1 MNALNAVQADQPG
14 QLKELLALHEAALA
28 SMSHGLCMVDAEQRI
43 VLYNKRFLE
52 MYDLSPDVAHV
63 GMPIADLI
71 AHSAARGNFPAAQ
84 LELVKRRRADM
95 MARGLPFRLLRQMS
109 RGRTFAMDYRP
120 IAGGGWVTLVE
131 DITERQRKDY
141 AMRIQFERFDQAMN
155 QMSHALCAVDAEHR
169 IVLFNPRFLEM
180 FGLAEDIVRVGVP
193 MPDIVEYA
201 AQRGYFPRATGAEAW
216 QRLLDMM
223 KPGKPYQSTLKL
235 RNGRHYVLHSHPMSD
250 GGWVTLCED
259 VTERHRME
267 HELHLQ
273 YERFDQAVNHMSH
286 GLCMFGPDERLIA
299 CNAQH
304 HKIYGLDPEVVKPG
318 VTLREV
324 IAHWVAVGNAPQMS
338 AEEFYEKRKAAV
350 TGRSPSTT
358 QLTLKN
364 GRVIEQTSRATPDGG
379 WVSAHEDVT
388 ERVRS
393 EQALREQNI
402 LFDAALENM
411 AHGLCMLDKDWRIVV
426 RNRRFLEM
434 YDLTPEETAPGTP
447 VLDTIRASMA
457 RGTHEAKRTAE
468 EYLAEFEQRTAESKD
483 GIVDRRVV
491 IRERLLTVRH
501 QRMANGGWVG
511 TFEDIT
517 DRERAVAELNEQ
529 YRRFDAALENMA
541 HGLCMFDKDW
551 RVIVHNRRFLE
562 LYGLMPEAVQPG
574 TPLVDLI
581 RFSQENGVHASTGQS
596 PQEVL
601 EDFKRRLAH
610 RPDGAP
616 AMVRRFADGRLI
628 AIRYQALENGH
639 QVCTYEDI
647 TERERAAEEL
657 KEQHSRFDVALNNM
671 AHGLCMFD
679 KDWRVVVRN
688 RRYLE
693 LYGLG
698 PNDAQP
704 GMPLLEMMRQSI
716 DRGMHTGKTSAE
728 KFFADFIKRVTVDRE
743 PVVHRRLTSGRL
755 LAVRHE
761 PMENG
766 GWVGTYED
774 ITERER
780 AAEELKEQHSRFDIA
795 LNNMAHGLCMFD
807 QNMHL
812 IVSNKRYAEMFNLDP
827 AKVRPGMSVYDVI
840 GMSFAAG
847 NHSLHSYTLD
857 EFYNNYATS
866 LREGNLIAHRHLAD
880 GRIIKVTHER
890 MAQGGWVAIY
900 EDITERHRAEESIAH
915 MARHDALTQLP
926 NRVLLREKM
935 AEGLARIESHHETMA
950 VCYLDLDNFKGVND
964 TLGHP
969 IGDKLLG
976 IIAARVRGVVG
987 EDDTIARLGGD
998 EFAVLQS
1005 NSSADAAGKLAR
1017 RLVEVI
1023 SEPIHI
1029 DGQEINSS
1037 VSIGIALA
1045 PNDGS
1050 AADHLMKCA
1059 DLALYRAKAEGRG
1072 TFRFFEPDMDARI
1085 QARRALEVD
1094 LRRALTSGE
1103 FSLAYQPQIN
1113 LAANELIAMEA
1124 LLRWNH
1130 AERGPVPPSEFI
1142 PLAEETGLIVP
1153 LGEWVLREAC
1163 KDAAQWPKSVRVAV
1177 NLSPVQFRNR
1187 GLVTMV
1193 TQALAAARVAP
1204 NRLELEITERVL
1216 LQDDEMI
1223 LTMLHQLRA
1232 LGVRIAMDDFGTG
1245 YSSLSYL
1252 RSFPF
1257 DKIKIDRSFIKDIER
1272 NRDSAVIIKAI
1283 ASLGQSLGIET
1294 TAEGIETPEQLEL
1307 VRRAG
1312 CTEMQGYLAS
1322 PPRPAAEALD
1332 LIARFRRQ
1340 VAAA

>member
-1 MNALNAVQADQPG
+1 
-14 QLKELLALHEAALA
+14 
-28 SMSHGLCMVDAEQRI
+28 
-43 VLYNKRFLE
+43 
-52 MYDLSPDVAHV
+52 
-63 GMPIADLI
+63 
-71 AHSAARGNFPAAQ
+71 
-84 LELVKRRRADM
+84 
-95 MARGLPFRLLRQMS
+95 
-109 RGRTFAMDYRP
+109 
-120 IAGGGWVTLVE
+120 
-131 DITERQRKDY
+131 
-141 AMRIQFERFDQAMN
+141 MR
-155 QMSHALCAVDAEHR
+155 
-169 IVLFNPRFLEM
+169 
-180 FGLAEDIVRVGVP
+180 
-193 MPDIVEYA
+193 
-201 AQRGYFPRATGAEAW
+201 
-216 QRLLDMM
+216 
-223 KPGKPYQSTLKL
+223 
-235 RNGRHYVLHSHPMSD
+235 
-250 GGWVTLCED
+250 
-259 VTERHRME
+259 
-267 HELHLQ
+267 LHLK
-273 YERFDQAVNHMSH
+273 D
-286 GLCMFGPDERLIA
+286 
-299 CNAQH
+299 
-304 HKIYGLDPEVVKPG
+304 
-318 VTLREV
+318 
-324 IAHWVAVGNAPQMS
+324 
-338 AEEFYEKRKAAV
+338 
-350 TGRSPSTT
+350 
-358 QLTLKN
+358 
-364 GRVIEQTSRATPDGG
+364 GRVIEATTRLTPDGG
-379 WVSAHEDVT
+379 WVTAHEDVT
-388 ERVRS
+388 DRVHY
-393 EQALREQNI
+393 EQTLREQNI

-411 AHGLCMLDKDWRIVV
+411 AHGLCVFDSEWRVIV
-426 RNRRFLEM
+426 RNRRYLEM
-434 YDLTPEETAPGTP
+434 YSLSPEEVLPGTP
-447 VLDTIRASMA
+447 VVEVIRVSMA
-457 RGTHEAKRTAE
+457 RGTHATDLTPERYFEEFKR
-468 EYLAEFEQRTAESKD
+468 RVAESKD
-483 GIVDRRVV
+483 GVIDRRVV
-491 IRERLLTVRH
+491 ISGRLLAVRH

-517 DRERAVAELNEQ
+517 EREHAAEELNEQ

-551 RVIVHNRRFLE
+551 RVIVHNQRFLE
-562 LYGLMPEAVQPG
+562 LYGLRPEAVQPG

-581 RFSQENGVHASTGQS
+581 RFTQENRVHASTDQT
-596 PQEVL
+596 PEEVL

-610 RPDGAP
+610 RQDGEP

-704 GMPLLEMMRQSI
+704 GTPLLDMMRQSI
-716 DRGMHTGKTSAE
+716 DRGMHTGKASAE

-827 AKVRPGMSVYDVI
+827 SAVRPGMSVYDVI

-847 NHSLHSYTLD
+847 NHRHRDFTLD
-857 EFYNNYATS
+857 EFYNNYAAS

-880 GRIIKVTHER
+880 GRIIKVTHEP

-935 AEGLARIESHHETMA
+935 AEGLARIESHNETMA

-976 IIAARVRGVVG
+976 IIAARVRGAVDEG
-987 EDDTIARLGGD
+987 DTIARLGGD

-1005 NSSADAAGKLAR
+1005 NSSAEAAGKLAR

-1113 LAANELIAMEA
+1113 LASNELIAMEA

-1193 TQALAAARVAP
+1193 TQALAAARV
-1204 NRLELEITERVL
+1204 
-1216 LQDDEMI
+1216 
-1223 LTMLHQLRA
+1223 RA
-1232 LGVRIAMDDFGTG
+1232 EPAGA
-1245 YSSLSYL
+1245 
-1252 RSFPF
+1252 
-1257 DKIKIDRSFIKDIER
+1257 
-1272 NRDSAVIIKAI
+1272 RDHRK
-1283 ASLGQSLGIET
+1283 G
-1294 TAEGIETPEQLEL
+1294 
-1307 VRRAG
+1307 
-1312 CTEMQGYLAS
+1312 
-1322 PPRPAAEALD
+1322 
-1332 LIARFRRQ
+1332 
-1340 VAAA
+1340 AAAG

>member
-1 MNALNAVQADQPG
+1 
-14 QLKELLALHEAALA
+14 
-28 SMSHGLCMVDAEQRI
+28 
-43 VLYNKRFLE
+43 
-52 MYDLSPDVAHV
+52 
-63 GMPIADLI
+63 
-71 AHSAARGNFPAAQ
+71 
-84 LELVKRRRADM
+84 
-95 MARGLPFRLLRQMS
+95 
-109 RGRTFAMDYRP
+109 
-120 IAGGGWVTLVE
+120 
-131 DITERQRKDY
+131 
-141 AMRIQFERFDQAMN
+141 
-155 QMSHALCAVDAEHR
+155 
-169 IVLFNPRFLEM
+169 
-180 FGLAEDIVRVGVP
+180 
-193 MPDIVEYA
+193 
-201 AQRGYFPRATGAEAW
+201 
-216 QRLLDMM
+216 
-223 KPGKPYQSTLKL
+223 
-235 RNGRHYVLHSHPMSD
+235 
-250 GGWVTLCED
+250 
-259 VTERHRME
+259 
-267 HELHLQ
+267 
-273 YERFDQAVNHMSH
+273 
-286 GLCMFGPDERLIA
+286 
-299 CNAQH
+299 
-304 HKIYGLDPEVVKPG
+304 
-318 VTLREV
+318 
-324 IAHWVAVGNAPQMS
+324 
-338 AEEFYEKRKAAV
+338 
-350 TGRSPSTT
+350 
-358 QLTLKN
+358 
-364 GRVIEQTSRATPDGG
+364 
-379 WVSAHEDVT
+379 
-388 ERVRS
+388 
-393 EQALREQNI
+393 
-402 LFDAALENM
+402 
-411 AHGLCMLDKDWRIVV
+411 
-426 RNRRFLEM
+426 
-434 YDLTPEETAPGTP
+434 
-447 VLDTIRASMA
+447 
-457 RGTHEAKRTAE
+457 
-468 EYLAEFEQRTAESKD
+468 
-483 GIVDRRVV
+483 
-491 IRERLLTVRH
+491 
-501 QRMANGGWVG
+501 
-511 TFEDIT
+511 
-517 DRERAVAELNEQ
+517 
-529 YRRFDAALENMA
+529 
-541 HGLCMFDKDW
+541 
-551 RVIVHNRRFLE
+551 
-562 LYGLMPEAVQPG
+562 
-574 TPLVDLI
+574 
-581 RFSQENGVHASTGQS
+581 
-596 PQEVL
+596 
-601 EDFKRRLAH
+601 
-610 RPDGAP
+610 
-616 AMVRRFADGRLI
+616 MVRRFADGRLI

-704 GMPLLEMMRQSI
+704 GTPLLDMMRQSI
-716 DRGMHTGKTSAE
+716 DRGMHTGKATAE

-847 NHSLHSYTLD
+847 NHRHRDFTLD
-857 EFYNNYATS
+857 EFYNNYVAS

-880 GRIIKVTHER
+880 GRIIKVTHEP

-935 AEGLARIESHHETMA
+935 AEGLARIEIA
-950 VCYLDLDNFKGVND
+950 QRDDGGVLSRSRQLQGRERYARPSD
-964 TLGHP
+964 RRQ
-969 IGDKLLG
+969 
-976 IIAARVRGVVG
+976 AARDHRGARARRGRRGRHDRAARRRRVRGAA
-987 EDDTIARLGGD
+987 IQLGRRRRP
-998 EFAVLQS
+998 
-1005 NSSADAAGKLAR
+1005 GKLAR

-1023 SEPIHI
+1023 SEPIQI

-1113 LAANELIAMEA
+1113 LAGNELIAMEA

-1163 KDAAQWPKSVRVAV
+1163 KDAAQ
-1177 NLSPVQFRNR
+1177 
-1187 GLVTMV
+1187 
-1193 TQALAAARVAP
+1193 LA
-1204 NRLELEITERVL
+1204 
-1216 LQDDEMI
+1216 
-1223 LTMLHQLRA
+1223 
-1232 LGVRIAMDDFGTG
+1232 
-1245 YSSLSYL
+1245 
-1252 RSFPF
+1252 RS
-1257 DKIKIDRSFIKDIER
+1257 R
-1272 NRDSAVIIKAI
+1272 
-1283 ASLGQSLGIET
+1283 
-1294 TAEGIETPEQLEL
+1294 
-1307 VRRAG
+1307 
-1312 CTEMQGYLAS
+1312 
-1322 PPRPAAEALD
+1322 
-1332 LIARFRRQ
+1332 
-1340 VAAA
+1340 